1 MIKAAS
7 DILEDEERFMSARA
21 IAVVFY
27 RVVLYLS

>member
-7 DILEDEERFMSARA
+7 DILEDEGRFVSARA
-21 IAVVFY
+21 TAVVFY